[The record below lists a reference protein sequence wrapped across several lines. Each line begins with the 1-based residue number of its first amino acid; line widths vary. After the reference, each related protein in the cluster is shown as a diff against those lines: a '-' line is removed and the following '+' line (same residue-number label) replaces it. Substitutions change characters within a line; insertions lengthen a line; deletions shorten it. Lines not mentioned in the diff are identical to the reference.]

1 MAFGSKKEIETMLEK
16 GEFEC
21 LLCPHIETD
30 MNYLLSE
37 KGTFCNECNNILY
50 YWPSKETSIFEV
62 NVSYNNQKRTFET
75 TFQKK

>member
-30 MNYLLSE
+30 IDYLLSE
-37 KGTFCNECNNILY
+37 KGTSCSKCNNSLY
-50 YWPSKETSIFEV
+50 YWSHEETNIFEASV
-62 NVSYNNQKRTFET
+62 NYNNQKRIFET
-75 TFQKK
+75 TFQKR